1 MPQIPRRIVAEIS
14 KGWRVTEGDMEEL
27 SATPLTSE
35 SFERVIAVNAERGF
49 ELESW
54 RLDRIYMEA
63 RDELNE
69 TIVAVFVERG
79 EP

>member
-14 KGWRVTEGDMEEL
+14 KGWIDGDEL
-27 SATPLTSE
+27 APTPILSE
-35 SFERVIAVNAERGF
+35 SFERVIMVNAERGF

-54 RLDRIYMEA
+54 RLDRIFHQ
-63 RDELNE
+63 DTKHLNE